1 MAHKQPGRPVTI
13 VGGAAEAETTRGRL
27 TRVDDVDADLLVH
40 TRWQCSIDGYAVRH
54 VRRAP
59 HPRQK
64 IALHRLVLE
73 RAIGR
78 PLFEYEQADHI
89 NGDRLDNRRSNLR
102 AASITQ
108 NRQNRARPKNNTS
121 GVKGVCWMTGKNEWY
136 AYISVNGKR
145 KPLGWY
151 ATKEEAAAS
160 RAQAEQ
166 QHYGQFAREQAW
178 Q

>member
-1 MAHKQPGRPVTI
+1 MAHKQPGRPVI
-13 VGGAAEAETTRGRL
+13 VAGGVAETQVTRGQS
-27 TRVDDVDADLLVH
+27 TRVDAVDADLLADS
-40 TRWQCSIDGYAVRH
+40 RWQCSIEGYAVRY
-54 VRRAP
+54 VRCAP
-59 HPRQK
+59 KPRQK
-64 IALHRLVLE
+64 LALHRLVLE

-78 PLFEYEQADHI
+78 QLFEYEQADHI

-102 AASITQ
+102 TASITQ

-121 GVKGVCWMTGKNEWY
+121 GVKGVFWMAGKNEWY

-145 KPLGWY
+145 KALGRY
-151 ATKEEAAAS
+151 STKEEAAAR